1 MGTSRDTRTHPRGKG
16 AGEGYNGYVSGRRRS
31 ATISGGRRHDT
42 QQIRESMPNCV
53 RIAEG
58 AAWYGSG
65 RSKCLRQAVQTP
77 AMMQCGFEGNRRRA
91 YTGAALAA
99 VEGGKR
105 PAAAG
110 AGTERD
116 KRPQTTCS
124 QCATQE
130 SHCIGGFQLATQWV
144 RIKMM
149 PPPTHG
155 RRKTR
160 SIGATQSKTAE
171 ELASV
176 LGEYAVLRRLP
187 VWYSVGCDPAIRMR
201 LFTRI
206 ELSRPF
212 A

>member
-65 RSKCLRQAVQTP
+65 RSKCLRQAGQTP

-105 PAAAG
+105 PAAAE
-110 AGTERD
+110 AGTGRD

-130 SHCIGGFQLATQWV
+130 SHCIGGFQLATQWA

-149 PPPTHG
+149 MSLPTHG
-155 RRKTR
+155 RRRRTR
-160 SIGATQSKTAE
+160 SIGE

-176 LGEYAVLRRLP
+176 LGEYTSFYAASPNGSQWTVTRR
-187 VWYSVGCDPAIRMR
+187 
-201 LFTRI
+201 
-206 ELSRPF
+206 
-212 A
+212 